1 MANVKLLRQQV
12 TDYQRK
18 YGLNRRNY
26 EKSYES
32 YAADTEAFNSLIKKQ
47 YNASAGMNSKSDL
60 DLVGATYYDRETGTN
75 VAAGGTANPLPT
87 TVFEGFTPVEGIG
100 HNAYAS
106 FTPGETREVSGT
118 DSEGNPSTYTEV
130 VSWNAVH
137 NGQVIGSIPAATT
150 GGRGYM
156 PGAYQSQ
163 PFQVPYYAPE
173 GSIGAYWDN
182 YDKVWRNA
190 ASGGAAPTQRN
201 TKAPNLTE
209 KEIGILQ
216 GEVSPYSYADMAK
229 QDTAPTSAFADP
241 EDPYNLKDAGVLTR
255 AIAGKI

>member
-32 YAADTEAFNSLIKKQ
+32 YAADTEAFNRLIKQQ
-47 YNASAGMNSKSDL
+47 YDASAGMNSKSDL
-60 DLVGATYYDRETGTN
+60 DLVGATYYDREAGTN

-87 TVFEGFTPVEGIG
+87 TVFEGFTPVEGAG

-106 FTPGETREVSGT
+106 FTPGETHTVELT
-118 DSEGNPSTYTEV
+118 DGEGNPYTDTV
-130 VSWNAVH
+130 IDTWNAVH
-137 NGQVIGSIPAATT
+137 NGQVIGSIPGSGSS
-150 GGRGYM
+150 GGWFRRSIE
-156 PGAYQSQ
+156 QQ
-163 PFQVPYYAPE
+163 PFQVPYYAPAN
-173 GSIGAYWDN
+173 SIGAYWDN

-190 ASGGAAPTQRN
+190 ASGGAAPVQRD

-229 QDTAPTSAFADP
+229 QDTSPTSAFADP

>member
-26 EKSYES
+26 EKSYEK
-32 YAADTEAFNSLIKKQ
+32 YAADTEAFNTLIQQQ
-47 YNASAGMNSKSDL
+47 YNASAGMNKKSDL
-60 DLVGATYYDRETGTN
+60 DLVGATYYDREAGTN

-87 TVFEGFTPVEGIG
+87 TVFEGFTPVEGAG

-106 FTPGETREVSGT
+106 FVPGETRTVEMVDAEGT
-118 DSEGNPSTYTEV
+118 PYTSTEIAT
-130 VSWNAVH
+130 WNAVY
-137 NGQVIGSIPAATT
+137 NGQVIGSIPGSGASSGGFRSTT
-150 GGRGYM
+150 
-156 PGAYQSQ
+156 Q
-163 PFQVPYYAPE
+163 PFRVPYYAPAN
-173 GSIGAYWDN
+173 SIGAYWDD

-190 ASGGAAPTQRN
+190 ASGGVAPTQRQ
-201 TKAPNLTE
+201 TKAPNLTL
-209 KEIGILQ
+209 KETGILQ

-229 QDTAPTSAFADP
+229 DDTSPTSVFADP

>member
-26 EKSYES
+26 EKSYEK
-32 YAADTEAFNSLIKKQ
+32 YAADTEAFNTLIQNQ
-47 YNASAGMNSKSDL
+47 YNASASMNKKSDL
-60 DLVGATYYDRETGTN
+60 DRVGATYYDREAGTN
-75 VAAGGTANPLPT
+75 VAAGGTTNPLPT

-100 HNAYAS
+100 HNAFAS
-106 FTPGETREVSGT
+106 FVPGQTHTVEGVDG
-118 DSEGNPSTYTEV
+118 EGNPYTNTV
-130 VSWNAVH
+130 IDTWNAVH
-137 NGQVIGSIPAATT
+137 NGQVVGSIPASVATS
-150 GGRGYM
+150 GGRFMRLG
-156 PGAYQSQ
+156 QQ
-163 PFQVPYYAPE
+163 PFNVPYYAPAN
-173 GSIGAYWDN
+173 SIGAYWDD

-190 ASGGAAPTQRN
+190 ASGGAAPTQRQ

-241 EDPYNLKDAGVLTR
+241 EDPYNLNDAGVLTR

>member
-1 MANVKLLRQQV
+1 MANVKLLRQQI

-26 EKSYES
+26 EKGYDK
-32 YAADTEAFNSLIKKQ
+32 YAADTEAFNKLIQQQ
-47 YNASAGMNSKSDL
+47 YDASASMNKKSDL
-60 DLVGATYYDRETGTN
+60 DLVGATYYDREAGTN
-75 VAAGGTANPLPT
+75 VAAGGTTKPLGT
-87 TVFEGFTPVEGIG
+87 TVFEGFTPVEGAG
-100 HNAYAS
+100 HNAFAS
-106 FTPGETREVSGT
+106 FVPGQTRTVETV
-118 DSEGNPSTYTEV
+118 DAEGNPYTDTV
-130 VSWNAVH
+130 IDTWNAVH
-137 NGQVIGSIPAATT
+137 NGQVIGSIPASGASS
-150 GGRGYM
+150 GGFMRHE
-156 PGAYQSQ
+156 QQ
-163 PFQVPYYAPE
+163 PFNVPYYAPAD
-173 GSIGAYWDN
+173 SIGAYWDD

-190 ASGGAAPTQRN
+190 ASGGAAPTQRQ